1 MIRARSFSVTTM
13 GFADTLLPEFRSGVI
28 GAPNGQIASWMN
40 ITERDGTLVVRDT
53 PGCLWLFGAV
63 QAAAGVR
70 WNQRSDRRY
79 RTVAAGS
86 PSVTMRMLDA
96 RPGAR

>member
-53 PGCLWLFGAV
+53 PGCLWLFGACKRRLASAGTNEATGATERLQ
-63 QAAAGVR
+63 QAVHR
-70 WNQRSDRRY
+70 
-79 RTVAAGS
+79 
-86 PSVTMRMLDA
+86 
-96 RPGAR
+96 